1 LYLHVF
7 DWPTNGKLEVPGL
20 KDEVRKAYLL
30 ADKKRARLAVARDD
44 EDRIVVTV
52 PGEAPDK
59 IDTVVMLEIKN
70 K

>member
-20 KDEVRKAYLL
+20 KSKVKKAYLL
-30 ADKKRARLAVARDD
+30 ADKKRVKLPVRRQSK
-44 EDRIVVTV
+44 EKIVITA
-52 PGEAPDK
+52 PSKAPDPVN
-59 IDTVVMLEIKN
+59 TVIVLEIEN